1 MGNKT
6 QNHKTQNHKTIN
18 SRTENP
24 KTISTQTENPK
35 TQNHKTIIS
44 QTENPKTIHSQT
56 KKIDVINLSAS
67 YTKAKPILED
77 LSFSLDEG
85 KILSI
90 IGPNGGGKSTLLYLL
105 GKLSVENLIK
115 TNGEIFIDREKIES
129 LSQTKKAKTIS
140 YLGQGESLSWHFSVF
155 ETILMGRY
163 AHSSP
168 YLPYTKED
176 KEIALSVLEELD
188 LLHLKERSTAQLS
201 GGEFQKVLLARSLC
215 QNTDI
220 MLLDEPFTY
229 LDIQHQNALVQLIK
243 KIAKEKN
250 KTIVLSLHDLNLCPL
265 LSDKVLA
272 LNKKDSFFGNIEE
285 VFKPEILNRIYH
297 TEFGIFEHP
306 KFKIPQVYVE

>member
-6 QNHKTQNHKTIN
+6 KNHKTKNQRTIN
-18 SRTENP
+18 
-24 KTISTQTENPK
+24 
-35 TQNHKTIIS
+35 S
-44 QTENPKTIHSQT
+44 QTENHKTTRAQIN
-56 KKIDVINLSAS
+56 KIDVNNLSAS
-67 YTKAKPILED
+67 YTKEKSILEN

-115 TNGEIFIDREKIES
+115 TNGEIFIDGEKIES
-129 LSQTKKAKTIS
+129 LSQTRKAKTIS

-168 YLPYTKED
+168 YLPYSKED

-229 LDIQHQNALVQLIK
+229 LDIQHQNSLVQLIK

-272 LNKKDSFFGNIEE
+272 LDKENSFFGNIEE
-285 VFKPEILNRIYH
+285 VFKPEILNRIYL